1 MREKPTQSAHR
12 RVVSFRLGAC
22 SSTYPPAP
30 HHGLYLTNPGRL
42 GSFGNGWTIIGRTRI
57 TQLVHGAASATCLL
71 RWTAIAAGFVW
82 EDARMRTITPRRFGT
97 LLVASILLLKAAAIA
112 GTADGKQIAVD
123 SNHIAIK
130 GYDTVAYF
138 TDGKAVKGSSQFEYV
153 FADATWQFSNA
164 AHRGMF
170 VADPDHYM
178 PQYGGNCAAATAFG
192 VPLPADPE
200 AWTIVD
206 GKLYMVA
213 SKKFLDQWKA
223 NSAENIKQADAH
235 WHAVQQR
242 QPVQQQ

>member
-1 MREKPTQSAHR
+1 MRTVIP
-12 RVVSFRLGAC
+12 RLFG
-22 SSTYPPAP
+22 SVLPA
-30 HHGLYLTNPGRL
+30 
-42 GSFGNGWTIIGRTRI
+42 S
-57 TQLVHGAASATCLL
+57 VLL
-71 RWTAIAAGFVW
+71 FIAA
-82 EDARMRTITPRRFGT
+82 T
-97 LLVASILLLKAAAIA
+97 IA
-112 GTADGKQIAVD
+112 GAGQGKPVAVD

-153 FADATWQFSNA
+153 FDDATWQFSNA

-223 NSAENIKQADAH
+223 NSAENIRQADAH
-235 WHAVQQR
+235 WHDIQQR
-242 QPVQQQ
+242 QAAQHQ